1 MGAITL
7 KNITFTQTLWKWT
20 VNGKIQHKYIL
31 AQTTEKLHTR
41 EKLAVEDTKKNCKY
55 NHNMLLNL
63 HNKVTDRTTT

>member
-41 EKLAVEDTKKNCKY
+41 EKLAVEDTTKK
-55 NHNMLLNL
+55 L
-63 HNKVTDRTTT
+63 